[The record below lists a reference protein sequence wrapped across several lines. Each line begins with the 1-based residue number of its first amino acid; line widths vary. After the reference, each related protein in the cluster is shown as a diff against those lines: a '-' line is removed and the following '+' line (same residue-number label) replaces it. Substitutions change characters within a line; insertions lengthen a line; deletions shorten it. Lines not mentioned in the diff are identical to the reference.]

1 MLFLGELKTSS
12 KTSSKTPPCDTH
24 NPCQTPLVSPTH
36 LSGDVPPLLF
46 FSKMGSEALAS
57 VISAKGTALVA
68 RPLALLRSACG
79 GASAAGAAAAG
90 AAAGAAVGA
99 ARAPMSIASLALRR
113 RRRERLGKVSAFSL
127 THPFPPYVTPIFPI
141 YHKHLFLRC
150 LFLSPTHSPPMCRT
164 PFILHA
170 TGFFDFQVT
179 RVLARAHLDRQLRA
193 GWRGM
198 AAVGAFCFVLT
209 RVAGAAL
216 LKVAL
221 RSGAA
226 IPAAAGSLSH
236 STHSMS
242 LTATCHNSI
251 FRISRLSLDVFV
263 SLSLFIPHFSIRS
276 V

>member
-1 MLFLGELKTSS
+1 
-12 KTSSKTPPCDTH
+12 
-24 NPCQTPLVSPTH
+24 
-36 LSGDVPPLLF
+36 
-46 FSKMGSEALAS
+46 
-57 VISAKGTALVA
+57 
-68 RPLALLRSACG
+68 
-79 GASAAGAAAAG
+79 
-90 AAAGAAVGA
+90 
-99 ARAPMSIASLALRR
+99 
-113 RRRERLGKVSAFSL
+113 
-127 THPFPPYVTPIFPI
+127 
-141 YHKHLFLRC
+141 
-150 LFLSPTHSPPMCRT
+150 MCRT

-242 LTATCHNSI
+242 LTAHVSQFN
-251 FRISRLSLDVFV
+251 LSYLSMFFL
-263 SLSLFIPHFSIRS
+263 SLSLFYTSLFYT
-276 V
+276 